1 MRLNFLMNLMVCETQ
16 PAQPA
21 SAAPAK
27 SAQAFDAEIILKV
40 DGKGESVVDKVVF
53 IQRKK

>member
-53 IQRKK
+53 IQRKN